1 MRERMLRE
9 LRGQSSRKVAHA
21 TYLIR
26 EDGDI
31 HLRYHDTNVITS
43 HEDGT
48 FTLRNGGYFTATTRK
63 RIEEYAPV
71 SITGRLARN
80 MGAAHDSPFRPSI
93 LSREAD
99 PGGPWMVG
107 SIEWIEG
114 ARYSV
119 AGKPIDFT
127 TEATT

>member
-1 MRERMLRE
+1 MRERMTRE
-9 LRGQSSRKVAHA
+9 LRGQTSRKVAHA
-21 TYLIR
+21 TYLIM
-26 EDGDI
+26 DGTDI
-31 HLRYHDTNVITS
+31 HLRYHDTNVVTS

-80 MGAAHDSPFRPSI
+80 MGAAHDSPFRPGI
-93 LSREAD
+93 FSRDSHA
-99 PGGPWMVG
+99 GGPWMVG
-107 SIEWIEG
+107 SIEWAEG
-114 ARYSV
+114 ARYSA

-127 TEATT
+127 VEAT